1 MKQHNAFYFGEG
13 PYLQTLQGLHSALS
27 APEAFVKLLGNPQTG
42 KSTLCEKLAQYM
54 RRKGFRVI
62 FFKAAVESPDMLRTM
77 LAQELKLPVS
87 PNFARMIED
96 TLVTKDDKP
105 IVLIFDDA
113 HLLTDITLLEIYR
126 LAEVQV
132 QKKRVLNILLCGEL
146 SLEKRLLSKHEFK
159 SMLLSVSNR
168 YELTP
173 MDRETLGQFLYR
185 YVEKCGVPGLQLEP
199 AAMNILYK
207 SCRGYPGPALSLCR
221 LLVES
226 RQGSTDI
233 RPVSKSEL
241 AQLLKNNAQAGL
253 PGGLKSDSQNLRPLM
268 PIAAVV
274 MVASVGFLYQQIGN
288 DDADRDS
295 QSAET
300 QSMPSP
306 FAAGEEA
313 TAENSVEPPSS
324 PGQLE
329 QDSGNLAPVN
339 PNTEQL
345 DAADATPDVA
355 SVASAEEDQP
365 VSEPPMQSTI
375 PPIPADIPEPVSDSS
390 LALVT
395 AEEIGVADDAISQ
408 PEFEPLSAEAVAD
421 EDTAVSDVPAAEVSP
436 AQLEEIEPEPQEA
449 EEIEVTNAVAVVR
462 TEDVAPSV
470 TVPAGTPDSDPVE
483 QLESA
488 VQQWLTAW
496 ESQSLDEYFASYHS
510 GFTPR
515 YHDSVTAWRNN
526 RQRVIGGAASIK
538 LTPSEFEHVGVE
550 EGMQDVRL
558 WLRYESPN
566 YSDSTQKKLL
576 MLEEEGAWKIVEE
589 INLQVRP

>member
-77 LAQELKLPVS
+77 LARELKLPVS
-87 PNFARMIED
+87 SNFARMIED
-96 TLVTKDDKP
+96 TLVSEDGRP

-159 SMLLSVSNR
+159 TMLLSVSNR

-241 AQLLKNNAQAGL
+241 TQVLKNNAQAGL
-253 PGGLKSDSQNLRPLM
+253 PGGLKSDSQNLRPLL
-268 PIAAVV
+268 PIAAVI

-288 DDADRDS
+288 DDADIDS
-295 QSAET
+295 QSAVAEP
-300 QSMPSP
+300 MPSP

-313 TAENSVEPPSS
+313 AVETPAEPPSTA
-324 PGQLE
+324 GQPE
-329 QDSGNLAPVN
+329 QDSGILASASSGA
-339 PNTEQL
+339 EQI
-345 DAADATPDVA
+345 DAAETTPDVVAVA
-355 SVASAEEDQP
+355 SVEDDPP
-365 VSEPPMQSTI
+365 VSEPPIQPDI
-375 PPIPADIPEPVSDSS
+375 PTLPAEIPEPVSDSS

-408 PEFEPLSAEAVAD
+408 PEFEPLSAEV
-421 EDTAVSDVPAAEVSP
+421 VSDRNETASEMPEEEVSP
-436 AQLEEIEPEPQEA
+436 AQPAQAEPEPQDA
-449 EEIEVTNAVAVVR
+449 EVIVATNALAVVR
-462 TEDVAPSV
+462 AEDDASSA
-470 TVPAGTPDSDPVE
+470 AGPLDADPVA
-483 QLESA
+483 QLEAA
-488 VQQWLTAW
+488 VLQWLTAW
-496 ESQSLDEYFASYHS
+496 EAQSLDDYFASYHS

-515 YHDSVTAWRNN
+515 YHDSVAAWRNN
-526 RQRVIGGAASIK
+526 RQRVIGGASSIK
-538 LTPSEFEHVGVE
+538 LTPSDFEHVGVE

-566 YSDSTQKKLL
+566 YSDSTLKKLL
-576 MLEEEGAWKIVEE
+576 LLEEEGVWKIVEE